1 MQFEKAFIPYGAY
14 WSTPFCKWQM
24 TLSGLEP
31 IPLAADVAV
40 QALARRDI
48 PLSSFDGACLGWTV
62 PSKHCFYGG
71 PWLTA
76 LMGMTSV
83 PAPIL
88 SQACATG
95 ALCVAHGAEQV
106 QSGSSSVFLAVTAD
120 KCSNGPHIYYPN
132 PGGPGG
138 TGKAEDWVMDN
149 FGHDPYARNPM
160 IQTAENV
167 AAEAGIERAVQDE
180 VAVMRYQQYQAALA
194 DDGAFHKRYMEPVE
208 IKNRRGKVLAA
219 VSSDEGIFPTTAEGL
234 ARLRPVMR
242 DGTVTF
248 GSQTFP
254 ADGNAGIV
262 LASQEKAREL
272 SRDSNI
278 EIQLL
283 SQGQARVEK
292 GFMPKANVPAV
303 KLALKRAG
311 IGVGDLKAITSHSP
325 FAVNDVFLSKQL
337 EIPLADMNRYGCSL
351 IWGHPQ
357 APTGMRSFI
366 ELIEELA
373 LLGGGY
379 GLFTGCA
386 AGDCAAAVVLKVS
399 VS

>member
-1 MQFEKAFIPYGAY
+1 MQFEKAFVPYGAY
-14 WSTPFCKWQM
+14 WSTPFCKWQG
-24 TLSGLEP
+24 TLSGSEP
-31 IPLAADVAV
+31 IPLAADVAKG
-40 QALARRDI
+40 ALAKRDI
-48 PLSSFDGACLGWTV
+48 PVDAFDGACLGWTV

-71 PWLTA
+71 PWLTG
-76 LMGMTSV
+76 MIGMTSV

-95 ALCVAHGAEQV
+95 ALCVTHGAEQV
-106 QSGSSSVFLAVTAD
+106 QNGSASVFLAVTAD
-120 KCSNGPHIYYPN
+120 KCSNGPHVYYPN

-138 TGKAEDWVMDN
+138 QGKAEDWVMDN
-149 FGHDPYARNPM
+149 FGHDPFARNPM
-160 IQTAENV
+160 IQTAENL
-167 AAEAGIERAVQDE
+167 ANEAGIERAIQDE

-194 DDGAFHKRYMEPVE
+194 DDGAFHKRYIEPVE

-234 ARLRPVMR
+234 ARLRPFMR
-242 DGTVTF
+242 DGSVTF

-254 ADGNAGIV
+254 SDGNAGIV
-262 LASQEKAREL
+262 LASRERAREL

-278 EIQLL
+278 EIQIL
-283 SQGQARVEK
+283 SQAQARVEK

-303 KLALKRAG
+303 KLALSRAG
-311 IGVGDLKAITSHSP
+311 IGVGDIKAFTSHSP
-325 FAVNDVFLSKQL
+325 FAVNDIYLSRQM

-357 APTGMRSFI
+357 APTGMRSII

-373 LLGGGY
+373 ILGGGY

-386 AGDCAAAVVLKVS
+386 AGDCAAAVVLKVT
-399 VS
+399 VA